1 MRDPEQSQGRR
12 PQGLVP
18 QVPAGVPTGGIG
30 PAPGWFRGALE
41 RGKRRS
47 WSGWSRSAGER
58 RDGRGEVN
66 TDVADAPG
74 PGGIPDAMSTTR
86 SRW

>member
-1 MRDPEQSQGRR
+1 MTEHARPPDAEAHDAEITDLTEHRRRGGFRARSSAASAAAGR
-12 PQGLVP
+12 
-18 QVPAGVPTGGIG
+18 
-30 PAPGWFRGALE
+30 
-41 RGKRRS
+41 
-47 WSGWSRSAGER
+47 GWSRSAGER

-66 TDVADAPG
+66 TDVADTPG